1 MFVFHLCTCMLGA
14 FLFCFGVHDHLLYL
28 VLMFCSYP
36 IMPTCFSLSK
46 QHVDVLCA
54 NQWTL
59 SRKRILPWFSGC
71 LLVIWV
77 CNFANRLGRPIYLL
91 GDLLYIPWKQ
101 IALIRVKWR
110 RCRKQRRE
118 CACVSLTEL
127 ERKSES
133 QEQAQKWG
141 TTVNQRHRYVL
152 WWC

>member
-28 VLMFCSYP
+28 VLMFCSHP

-59 SRKRILPWFSGC
+59 CRKCILPWFSGY
-71 LLVIWV
+71 LLVIRV

-91 GDLLYIPWKQ
+91 GDLSVYSMKTNSSNTGQMKTVPK
-101 IALIRVKWR
+101 AKKRVCLCFFDRAGEEK
-110 RCRKQRRE
+110 RKPKTG
-118 CACVSLTEL
+118 TEMGNY
-127 ERKSES
+127 STS
-133 QEQAQKWG
+133 AS
-141 TTVNQRHRYVL
+141 
-152 WWC
+152 